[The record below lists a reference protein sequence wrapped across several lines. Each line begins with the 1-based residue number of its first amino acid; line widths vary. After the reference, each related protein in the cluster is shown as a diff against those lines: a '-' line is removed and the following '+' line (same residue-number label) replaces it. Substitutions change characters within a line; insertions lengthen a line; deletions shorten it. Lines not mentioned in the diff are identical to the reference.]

1 MTDSTRASAYGANT
15 ETPAEE
21 KATHTSLGDLIT
33 EVTKDFSTLMRQEL
47 ELAKA
52 EAAESAKK
60 AGKGAGLFGG
70 AGYAGI
76 MVVLF
81 LSLALM
87 WALGYLFDNQAWGAL
102 VVAVI
107 WAIIAAVLF
116 VIGRKELKQVRGIP
130 KTVDSVK
137 RIPETLKPNEPGTGT
152 ASTYNQGENR

>member
-1 MTDSTRASAYGANT
+1 MTDATRPASVRVDTA
-15 ETPAEE
+15 TPAEE
-21 KATHTSLGDLIT
+21 KATHTSLGELIT

-76 MVVLF
+76 MTILF

-87 WALGYLFDNQAWGAL
+87 WGLGYLFDNQAWGAV

-116 VIGRKELKQVRGIP
+116 VVGRKEMKEVRGLP

-137 RIPETLKPNEPGTGT
+137 RIPETLKTNEPGTGA